1 MSVTILYERGEYLAA
16 DARGEGDDLWLG
28 LGDLRAATGWELKP
42 EGACLGERCVPIPPG
57 RDAEFVR
64 DGGRRFNL
72 AALARLL
79 GNPIAHDDR
88 HGVWA
93 FGEAPAARNQA
104 LRSLDAP
111 DFTLPD
117 LDGRMHSLADYR
129 GMKRILMAWAS
140 W

>member
-1 MSVTILYERGEYLAA
+1 MSIAILHDRREYQAA
-16 DARGEGDDLWLG
+16 DALTEGDNLWLG
-28 LGDLRAATGWELKP
+28 LDDLRAASGWELKP
-42 EGACLGERCVPIPPG
+42 EGPCMGERCVPIPPG
-57 RDAEFVR
+57 REAEFLR

-93 FGEAPAARNQA
+93 FGAAPAERNQA
-104 LRSLDAP
+104 LRTLEAP

-117 LDGRMHSLADYR
+117 LDGRMHSLADYK

>member
-1 MSVTILYERGEYLAA
+1 MSIAILHDRREYQAA
-16 DARGEGDDLWLG
+16 DALAEGDNLWLG
-28 LGDLRAATGWELKP
+28 LDDLRAASGWTLKP
-42 EGACLGERCVPIPPG
+42 EGACMGERCVPIPPG
-57 RDAEFVR
+57 REAEFLR

-93 FGEAPAARNQA
+93 FGAAPAERNQS
-104 LRSLDAP
+104 LRTLEAP

-117 LDGRMHSLADYR
+117 LDGRMHSLADYK

>member
-1 MSVTILYERGEYLAA
+1 MGIAILYDRREYQAA
-16 DARGEGDDLWLG
+16 DALAEGDNLWLKTD
-28 LGDLRAATGWELKP
+28 DLRAGTGWELKP
-42 EGACLGERCVPIPPG
+42 EGACRGERCVPIPHG
-57 RDAEFVR
+57 REAEFVR
-64 DGGRRFNL
+64 DGGKRFNF
-72 AALARLL
+72 AALARTL
-79 GNPIAHDDR
+79 GNPVAHDDR

-93 FGEAPAARNQA
+93 FGEAPAERMQA
-104 LRSLDAP
+104 LRTLAAP